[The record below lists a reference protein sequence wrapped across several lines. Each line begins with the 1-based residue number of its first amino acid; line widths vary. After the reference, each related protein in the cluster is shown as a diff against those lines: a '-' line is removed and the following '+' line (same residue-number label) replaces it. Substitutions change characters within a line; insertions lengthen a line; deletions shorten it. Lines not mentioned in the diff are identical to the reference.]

1 MCLLPALL
9 SHPFDRETMI
19 TQATQLQIEISRII
33 EREIERLKDQLASNV
48 FEDVA
53 SFKYVMGQ
61 ISAFRQ
67 MEDLIDEAVQKS
79 DQRNR

>member
-1 MCLLPALL
+1 ML
-9 SHPFDRETMI
+9 
-19 TQATQLQIEISRII
+19 TQATQLQTEFLRIVD
-33 EREIERLKDQLASNV
+33 REIDRLKDQLAANV

-61 ISAFRQ
+61 ISALRM
-67 MEDLIDEAVQKS
+67 MEDLIDEAIQKS

>member
-1 MCLLPALL
+1 
-9 SHPFDRETMI
+9 MI
-19 TQATQLQIEISRII
+19 TQATQLQVEFLRVVD
-33 EREIERLKDQLASNV
+33 REIDRLKDQLASNV

-61 ISAFRQ
+61 ISALRQ
-67 MEDLIDEAVQKS
+67 MEDLIDEAIQKS

>member
-1 MCLLPALL
+1 ML
-9 SHPFDRETMI
+9 
-19 TQATQLQIEISRII
+19 TQATQLQTEFLRIVD
-33 EREIERLKDQLASNV
+33 REIERLKDQLAANV

-61 ISAFRQ
+61 ISALRM
-67 MEDLIDEAVQKS
+67 MEDLIDEAIQKS

>member
-1 MCLLPALL
+1 
-9 SHPFDRETMI
+9 MI
-19 TQATQLQIEISRII
+19 TQAIQLRIEISRIV
-33 EREIERLKDQLASNV
+33 EREIDRLKDQLASNV

-53 SFKYVMGQ
+53 SFKYIMGQ

-67 MEDLIDEAVQKS
+67 MEDLIDEAAQKS

>member
-1 MCLLPALL
+1 MML
-9 SHPFDRETMI
+9 
-19 TQATQLQIEISRII
+19 TQATQLQTELLRIVY
-33 EREIERLKDQLASNV
+33 REIDRLKDQLAANV

-67 MEDLIDEAVQKS
+67 MEDLIDEAIQKS

>member
-1 MCLLPALL
+1 
-9 SHPFDRETMI
+9 MI
-19 TQATQLQIEISRII
+19 TQASQLQKEILRLI
-33 EREIERLKDQLASNV
+33 EREIERLKDQLAANV

-53 SFKYVMGQ
+53 SFRYVMGQ

-67 MEDLIDEAVQKS
+67 MEDLIDEAEQKA

>member
-1 MCLLPALL
+1 
-9 SHPFDRETMI
+9 MI
-19 TQATQLQIEISRII
+19 TQATQLQIEISRIV